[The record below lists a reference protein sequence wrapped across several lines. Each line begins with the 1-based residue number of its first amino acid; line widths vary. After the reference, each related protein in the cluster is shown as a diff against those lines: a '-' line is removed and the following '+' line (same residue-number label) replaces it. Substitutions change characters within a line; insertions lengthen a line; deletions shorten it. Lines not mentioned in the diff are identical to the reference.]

1 MGSICNDWKLK
12 ALIIVNIRILLFLIS
27 ICFFSNKAIPQKNT
41 NSVVLEYFDDKNLA
55 VSKFRNGDTIFHA
68 KTKQQWLNAGKNH
81 IPAWCYYN
89 NDSSLN
95 ETYGKLYNWYAVSDE
110 RGLAPF
116 GWRIPKEIDF
126 KKIQNL
132 LGDEAGHKIKSDSL
146 WYMNCNGSNSTGF
159 SAIPSGFRDEFGDF
173 KNITLQ
179 AYWWSSSTSTK
190 KVSTYIMLSY
200 YSSSLL
206 MADTYRSFGFSVRC
220 VKKD

>member
-1 MGSICNDWKLK
+1 MGSFCYDRKLK
-12 ALIIVNIRILLFLIS
+12 ALIIVNIRILFFLIS
-27 ICFFSNKAIPQKNT
+27 ICFYSNKAITQKST

-55 VSKFRNGDTIFHA
+55 VSNFRNGDTIFHA

-126 KKIQNL
+126 KNIQNL

-159 SAIPSGFRDEFGDF
+159 SAIPSGFRDELGDF